1 MSKGERQAT
10 YHQSGC
16 VAPPTRQR
24 NPHNMNS
31 LATILDTPEPIAGKS
46 RPISRRIRAACD
58 ALVHGDV
65 KTVTEAAAKANLS
78 REHLSR
84 ELSKPH
90 IAEYLRLKACR
101 TLAIGAGRAAAV
113 KMELLDS
120 ASDHVRNDASAFVL
134 GLAGIKPKSD
144 AQVSVNI
151 DIKAGYVIDLSDE
164 PKPMRD
170 VTPARSGNE

>member
-1 MSKGERQAT
+1 MTDNDK
-10 YHQSGC
+10 
-16 VAPPTRQR
+16 
-24 NPHNMNS
+24 
-31 LATILDTPEPIAGKS
+31 PIATVDQLPERS

-65 KTVTEAAAKANLS
+65 KTITEAAAKANLS

-90 IAEYLRLKACR
+90 IAEYLRQKACR

-120 ASDHVRNDASAFVL
+120 NSEHVRNDASAFVL
-134 GLAGIKPKSD
+134 GLAGIRPATDPTTHVNINVKAGFVIDISEPDEAPTINVTPQRPAAPGSARPELAKPEPRPTVFKAPKS
-144 AQVSVNI
+144 
-151 DIKAGYVIDLSDE
+151 
-164 PKPMRD
+164 R
-170 VTPARSGNE
+170 

>member
-1 MSKGERQAT
+1 MPNGALPTAAT
-10 YHQSGC
+10 W
-16 VAPPTRQR
+16 R
-24 NPHNMNS
+24 NLPLMNA
-31 LATILDTPEPIAGKS
+31 LATIPDINEPITDRT

-90 IAEYLRLKACR
+90 IAEYLRQKACR

-120 ASDHVRNDASAFVL
+120 ASEHVRNDASAFVL
-134 GLAGIKPKSD
+134 GLAGIKPKAD

-151 DIKAGYVIDLSDE
+151 DIKAGYVIDLTDAPVSRPNKLLD
-164 PKPMRD
+164 
-170 VTPARSGNE
+170 GL

>member
-1 MSKGERQAT
+1 MTDDDKPITTIDQIPERT
-10 YHQSGC
+10 
-16 VAPPTRQR
+16 
-24 NPHNMNS
+24 
-31 LATILDTPEPIAGKS
+31 

-90 IAEYLRLKACR
+90 IAEYLRQKACR

-120 ASDHVRNDASAFVL
+120 ASEHVRNDASAFVL
-134 GLAGIKPKSD
+134 GLAGIKPATD
-144 AQVSVNI
+144 PTTQLNISVR
-151 DIKAGYVIDLSDE
+151 AGFVIDLTDD
-164 PKPMRD
+164 PADRRAPMVD
-170 VTPARSGNE
+170 VTPARLGSAVPIEHKLADPTIFRPKR

>member
-1 MSKGERQAT
+1 MT
-10 YHQSGC
+10 
-16 VAPPTRQR
+16 
-24 NPHNMNS
+24 S
-31 LATILDTPEPIAGKS
+31 LATLPDIEAPSVDKN
-46 RPISRRIRAACD
+46 RRISRRIKAACD

-65 KTVTEAAAKANLS
+65 KTVTDAAAKANLS

-101 TLAIGAGRAAAV
+101 ALAIGAGRAAAV
-113 KMELLDS
+113 KLELLDS
-120 ASDHVRNDASAFVL
+120 ASEHVRNDASAFVL

-151 DIKAGYVIDLSDE
+151 DIKAGYVIDLTDE
-164 PKPMRD
+164 PRPGQSSGGRMAGDMRKHQVID
-170 VTPARSGNE
+170 NAKE

>member
-1 MSKGERQAT
+1 LPAIAT
-10 YHQSGC
+10 
-16 VAPPTRQR
+16 APHL
-24 NPHNMNS
+24 PHMTAI
-31 LATILDTPEPIAGKS
+31 ATIPDIEAPAIDKT
-46 RPISRRIRAACD
+46 RRISRRIRAACD

-65 KTVTEAAAKANLS
+65 KTVTDAAAKANLS

-90 IAEYLRLKACR
+90 IAEYLRQKACR

-120 ASDHVRNDASAFVL
+120 ASEHVRNDASAFVL
-134 GLAGIKPKSD
+134 GLAGIKPKAD

-151 DIKAGYVIDLSDE
+151 DIKAGYVIDLTDAAPAS
-164 PKPMRD
+164 KMID
-170 VTPARSGNE
+170 VTHD